1 MKDKELYRLIDNMKP
16 DSCLKNRICNAVES
30 KDIIRSERKPVFI
43 PVVMMLLICVN
54 LGAMTLFFTGE
65 KLNSK
70 WSESGVSSF
79 EQDSTIDKSGITMQ
93 DQIES
98 FLKEISQN
106 DYDWF
111 DVQNYHVNLPY
122 GTSPWYSMG
131 IYDLDLRFNTD
142 FTYSEDPNV
151 TMRYRKYVQ
160 KVPVEFT
167 GYYGSAV
174 YTNHEYLVCYDGKGK
189 EYENIVYVIESSFDL
204 TKGDYFKGKSYKE
217 LLDVWYDQF
226 DEYGLNLMYFTS
238 ENSFTF
244 LKNTLIESDDY
255 DGNVKGDDY
264 QWIKIC
270 DIGNGKGVGL
280 YSADFLYPPNNWQIP
295 EELTDNIIPDIS
307 GMILPD
313 AQYILDEYSIKYKV
327 STPAEFDNVN
337 GSDYDLTVTS
347 VYPMDIAGKD
357 ETVIV
362 YTAYSSESVEMN

>member
-1 MKDKELYRLIDNMKP
+1 MKDKELYRLIDNLKP

-65 KLNSK
+65 MLNSK

-106 DYDWF
+106 EYDWF

-122 GTSPWYSMG
+122 NTAPWYSMG

-142 FTYSEDPNV
+142 YEYSEDPED
-151 TMRYRKYVQ
+151 TIRYRKYVQ

-204 TKGDYFKGKSYKE
+204 TKGDYFNGKSYKE
-217 LLDVWYDQF
+217 LLEVMGKEPERVWDDEERLSFKTTYDRF
-226 DEYGLNLMYFTS
+226 AKAFTAAGGDKLDLTCS
-238 ENSFTF
+238 DAF
-244 LKNTLIESDDY
+244 LIY
-255 DGNVKGDDY
+255 VK
-264 QWIKIC
+264 
-270 DIGNGKGVGL
+270 
-280 YSADFLYPPNNWQIP
+280 
-295 EELTDNIIPDIS
+295 IS
-307 GMILPD
+307 G
-313 AQYILDEYSIKYKV
+313 
-327 STPAEFDNVN
+327 
-337 GSDYDLTVTS
+337 
-347 VYPMDIAGKD
+347 
-357 ETVIV
+357 
-362 YTAYSSESVEMN
+362 YTEVEDKTEK

>member
-1 MKDKELYRLIDNMKP
+1 
-16 DSCLKNRICNAVES
+16 
-30 KDIIRSERKPVFI
+30 
-43 PVVMMLLICVN
+43 
-54 LGAMTLFFTGE
+54 
-65 KLNSK
+65 
-70 WSESGVSSF
+70 
-79 EQDSTIDKSGITMQ
+79 
-93 DQIES
+93 
-98 FLKEISQN
+98 
-106 DYDWF
+106 
-111 DVQNYHVNLPY
+111 
-122 GTSPWYSMG
+122 MG

-270 DIGNGKGVGL
+270 DIGNGKGVEL